1 MFPHLQWSPAAVDSA
16 AAGGSLRPTSSSSS
30 SEASD
35 RCVIGRSNLFPP
47 PCSCAGSCACAAMY
61 SPPSGRP
68 LWVHVWDELTHVHCE
83 ALLVRSRASSW
94 RCKACCH
101 VWAARRSQ
109 RQVLAEHTARQ
120 RTRSVPCLRRA
131 ACVPKRC
138 RRARRR
144 VLTALSVILSVWH
157 AHIFFRKMAISG
169 VYCRHRKRRAAR
181 AHYKA
186 LSPARTAAARRAPKI
201 LVCRITC
208 WS

>member
-1 MFPHLQWSPAAVDSA
+1 MCIVRRFLF
-16 AAGGSLRPTSSSSS
+16 AAGRILF
-30 SEASD
+30 
-35 RCVIGRSNLFPP
+35 RC
-47 PCSCAGSCACAAMY
+47 
-61 SPPSGRP
+61 
-68 LWVHVWDELTHVHCE
+68 
-83 ALLVRSRASSW
+83 
-94 RCKACCH
+94 CKACCH

-169 VYCRHRKRRAAR
+169 VYCRHRKRRAPRAR
-181 AHYKA
+181 YKA
-186 LSPARTAAARRAPKI
+186 LSRPRALCGRSARAKNSCLQDHLLAMTVEAEILAGVAGGASVSVWAVTDLRVKKSKVKRRDVRAYSC
-201 LVCRITC
+201 V
-208 WS
+208 